1 MGILL
6 IAYKLQEFNNIHGIH
21 FQRVISS
28 LIGANEMCLQ
38 ENRHR
43 SILKPFKG
51 HKSLLDTPQFQ
62 HFQTFAPQCL
72 DPPNKAPGNVQLSDT
87 VSVALDCHD
96 HNCGVYAVTPALQA
110 LLVQLCKKAKP
121 HKPIFQVVEVA
132 ISMEYR
138 KSPFPSDQSW
148 QNLLTKSLVN
158 QATTLEGQFHHLPK

>member
-72 DPPNKAPGNVQLSDT
+72 DPPNKAPSRTNQNKT
-87 VSVALDCHD
+87 
-96 HNCGVYAVTPALQA
+96 
-110 LLVQLCKKAKP
+110 KKMK
-121 HKPIFQVVEVA
+121 K
-132 ISMEYR
+132 
-138 KSPFPSDQSW
+138 
-148 QNLLTKSLVN
+148 
-158 QATTLEGQFHHLPK
+158 